1 MKRSIRRLCTLGVW
15 ILMPTVVAA
24 QGTTGSI
31 SGTVT
36 DPQKAVVPGVTI
48 LVQQVETGAE
58 RTLVSDEHGRY
69 TALNLSPGP
78 YRISATLTGFRSV
91 VRDQLTVDD
100 RQGPARRYRD
110 GSWRPQGRGHCR
122 GRDEQR
128 VAGLD
133 HERRRRHDPADRGAA
148 PQRPQLHAAGN
159 AAAGRD
165 HQPRHGEGLHRRIRI
180 HAAGDRRR
188 TPRAD
193 RLPDGRHE
201 HR

>member
-69 TALNLSPGP
+69 TVLNLSPGP
-78 YRISATLTGFRSV
+78 YRISATLAGFRSV
-91 VRDQLTVDD
+91 VRDQLTVTIGKDLLVD
-100 RQGPARRYRD
+100 IEMR
-110 GSWRPQGRGHCR
+110 SWRPQGRGHGR

-128 VAGLD
+128 VARLD
-133 HERRRRHDPADRGAA
+133 HERRRRHDAADRGAA
-148 PQRPQLHAAGN
+148 AQRPQLHAAGD

-165 HQPRHGEGLHRRIRI
+165 HQPRHGAGTSPADSAPRSWRS
-180 HAAGDRRR
+180 AA
-188 TPRAD
+188 RAPS
-193 RLPDGRHE
+193 RPAT
-201 HR
+201 